1 MKETCLIFLQ
11 IDLLDLLDLQLP
23 MNISSAPSQAAPI
36 ILQVASPEANTA
48 RCLQSPGK
56 AQVQRACLVQEPESD
71 LFVLIS
77 CMRCY

>member
-1 MKETCLIFLQ
+1 MSQAVPRLLQ
-11 IDLLDLLDLQLP
+11 DASPNLLDVT
-23 MNISSAPSQAAPI
+23 SAAPSQAAPI

-48 RCLQSPGK
+48 RGLQSPGK

-77 CMRCY
+77 CMRWY